1 MRRSDL
7 MLFEAILVFAGA
19 KVFPAAAIAAAA
31 MAGLLLPAMPVLQF
45 TYLLFLYVCLVLL
58 WVKARGETWASL
70 GLKAPAWRDLGLGIG
85 VLFAIILY
93 GATLDPLV
101 DRYVNEATGADPNQV
116 TAFFAALQGNLALTL
131 TVIAAQWLFA
141 AFGEEAFYRGYLMSR
156 FAQSL
161 GGDTA
166 AWMAAL
172 TGQAVLFGAAH
183 FYQGPAGMVGTA
195 VTGFILGAATLFFG
209 RTLWPA
215 IVAHGL
221 ANSLGFAMMYL
232 GAYGR

>member
-1 MRRSDL
+1 
-7 MLFEAILVFAGA
+7 
-19 KVFPAAAIAAAA
+19 
-31 MAGLLLPAMPVLQF
+31 
-45 TYLLFLYVCLVLL
+45 
-58 WVKARGETWASL
+58 
-70 GLKAPAWRDLGLGIG
+70 
-85 VLFAIILY
+85 
-93 GATLDPLV
+93 
-101 DRYVNEATGADPNQV
+101 
-116 TAFFAALQGNLALTL
+116 
-131 TVIAAQWLFA
+131 
-141 AFGEEAFYRGYLMSR
+141 
-156 FAQSL
+156 
-161 GGDTA
+161 
-166 AWMAAL
+166 MAAL